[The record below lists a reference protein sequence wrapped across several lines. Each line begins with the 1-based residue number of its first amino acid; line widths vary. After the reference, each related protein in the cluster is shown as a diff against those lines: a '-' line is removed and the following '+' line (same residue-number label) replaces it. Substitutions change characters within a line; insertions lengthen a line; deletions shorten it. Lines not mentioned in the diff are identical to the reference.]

1 MNKREI
7 IAYFDARAP
16 EWDARMV
23 RSDSKIAFILDAAG
37 VRPGVS
43 VLDVACGTGVLF
55 GDYLA
60 RDAARVTGVTS
71 RLKWHASPFPS
82 CAIPAWRYCA
92 ATWRSLPFRAG
103 TTAVWYTM
111 RSPDFAHPARLL
123 ARLSACLS
131 PRRAAHCGPWHE
143 PCGAAPPPR
152 GRGPRREPAHAG
164 AGTPGRADA
173 AVPCGGRRGLGYG
186 KITSSRR
193 GCGER
198 RTQMFFPKGAGSR
211 ARAFFP
217 FPQRACTLHRASP
230 YNDMRA
236 GGTCPALK
244 CGAGPGVLPGC
255 PGILSP
261 LPSGDSAGPACRA
274 MKENALWN
282 KVLFS

>member
-60 RDAARVTGVTS
+60 RDAARVTGVDI
-71 RLKWHASPFPS
+71 SPEMARIAVSKLRDPRVEVLCGDVEELPLPRRYDCCVVYNAFPH
-82 CAIPAWRYCA
+82 
-92 ATWRSLPFRAG
+92 
-103 TTAVWYTM
+103 
-111 RSPDFAHPARLL
+111 FAHPARLL

-131 PRRAAHCGPWHE
+131 
-143 PCGAAPPPR
+143 PR

-186 KITSSRR
+186 KIRR
-193 GCGER
+193 LGAAAVSGVHKVFSKAPAPEPAP
-198 RTQMFFPKGAGSR
+198 FSFP
-211 ARAFFP
+211 ARMHLAP
-217 FPQRACTLHRASP
+217 R
-230 YNDMRA
+230 
-236 GGTCPALK
+236 
-244 CGAGPGVLPGC
+244 
-255 PGILSP
+255 
-261 LPSGDSAGPACRA
+261 
-274 MKENALWN
+274 
-282 KVLFS
+282 FSIQ

>member
-60 RDAARVTGVTS
+60 RDAARVTGVDI
-71 RLKWHASPFPS
+71 SPEMARIAVSKLRDPRVEVLCGDVEELALPRRYDCCVVYNAFPH
-82 CAIPAWRYCA
+82 
-92 ATWRSLPFRAG
+92 
-103 TTAVWYTM
+103 
-111 RSPDFAHPARLL
+111 FAHPARLL
-123 ARLSACLS
+123 ARLSAC
-131 PRRAAHCGPWHE
+131 PWHE

-186 KITSSRR
+186 KIRR
-193 GCGER
+193 LGAAAVSGVHKVFSKAPAPEPAP
-198 RTQMFFPKGAGSR
+198 FSFP
-211 ARAFFP
+211 ARMHLAP
-217 FPQRACTLHRASP
+217 R
-230 YNDMRA
+230 
-236 GGTCPALK
+236 
-244 CGAGPGVLPGC
+244 
-255 PGILSP
+255 
-261 LPSGDSAGPACRA
+261 
-274 MKENALWN
+274 
-282 KVLFS
+282 FSIQ

>member
-60 RDAARVTGVTS
+60 RDAARVTGVDI
-71 RLKWHASPFPS
+71 SPEMARIAVSKLRDPRVEVLCGDVEELALPRRYDCCVVYNAFPH
-82 CAIPAWRYCA
+82 
-92 ATWRSLPFRAG
+92 
-103 TTAVWYTM
+103 
-111 RSPDFAHPARLL
+111 FAHPARLL

-131 PRRAAHCGPWHE
+131 PGGRLTVAHGMSLAALHRHH
-143 PCGAAPPPR
+143 A
-152 GRGPRREPAHAG
+152 AHAG

-186 KITSSRR
+186 KIRR
-193 GCGER
+193 LGAAAVSGVHKVFSKAPAPEPAP
-198 RTQMFFPKGAGSR
+198 FSFP
-211 ARAFFP
+211 AR
-217 FPQRACTLHRASP
+217 
-230 YNDMRA
+230 
-236 GGTCPALK
+236 
-244 CGAGPGVLPGC
+244 
-255 PGILSP
+255 IP
-261 LPSGDSAGPACRA
+261 LAP
-274 MKENALWN
+274 
-282 KVLFS
+282 LFSIQ

>member
-60 RDAARVTGVTS
+60 RDAARVTGVDI
-71 RLKWHASPFPS
+71 SPEMARIAVSKLRDPRVEVLCGDVEELALPRRYDCCVVYNAFPH
-82 CAIPAWRYCA
+82 
-92 ATWRSLPFRAG
+92 
-103 TTAVWYTM
+103 
-111 RSPDFAHPARLL
+111 FAHPARLL

-131 PRRAAHCGPWHE
+131 PGGRLTVAH
-143 PCGAAPPPR
+143 

-186 KITSSRR
+186 KIRR
-193 GCGER
+193 LGAAAVSGVHKVFSKAPAPEPAP
-198 RTQMFFPKGAGSR
+198 FSFP
-211 ARAFFP
+211 ARMHLAP
-217 FPQRACTLHRASP
+217 R
-230 YNDMRA
+230 
-236 GGTCPALK
+236 
-244 CGAGPGVLPGC
+244 
-255 PGILSP
+255 
-261 LPSGDSAGPACRA
+261 
-274 MKENALWN
+274 
-282 KVLFS
+282 FSIQ